1 MGKKLLNFSP
11 FKWPHHPSQ
20 SLPAC
25 LPPSAAALTEQPLT
39 KPSVREGA
47 SSSSSP
53 VCCRTRSSVVV
64 VAASEAGPLKT
75 WGISV
80 SRSASSSPSLPPHRT
95 PDSFASTSVR
105 LACHLVSPP
114 TRFLL
119 FLATGQG
126 RFHAHTLHEHAHM
139 TLHTNASPIQ
149 LACSLLLRPARQ
161 RRRHAPRSGRWTDQ

>member
-1 MGKKLLNFSP
+1 MSEEERRTSQASDARSGQQQVRCWNELAKASRPSTEGGREVDFKTPYPHITPALTPKKHPEAHRKKKEADRTRGTTAEVLKVEEEVVGKKLLNFSA

-64 VAASEAGPLKT
+64 VVVAASEAGPL
-75 WGISV
+75 
-80 SRSASSSPSLPPHRT
+80 
-95 PDSFASTSVR
+95 
-105 LACHLVSPP
+105 
-114 TRFLL
+114 
-119 FLATGQG
+119 
-126 RFHAHTLHEHAHM
+126 
-139 TLHTNASPIQ
+139 
-149 LACSLLLRPARQ
+149 
-161 RRRHAPRSGRWTDQ
+161 